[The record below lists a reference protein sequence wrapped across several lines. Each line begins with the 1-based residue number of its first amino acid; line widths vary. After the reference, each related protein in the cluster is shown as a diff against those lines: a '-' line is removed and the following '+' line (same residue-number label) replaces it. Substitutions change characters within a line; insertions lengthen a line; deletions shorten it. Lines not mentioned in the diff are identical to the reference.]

1 MFLGLTLTFGNGA
14 EIFGDEHVERGDP
27 LEVDGV
33 VVVVGAVRPRRKERH
48 RLVEEPLVRRRVGHV
63 GARTDSGGHSTTF

>member
-14 EIFGDEHVERGDP
+14 EIFGDEHVECGDS

-33 VVVVGAVRPRRKERH
+33 VVVVGAVRPRREERH
-48 RLVEEPLVRRRVGHV
+48 RLVEEPLVRRSVGHV
-63 GARTDSGGHSTTF
+63 GAGTCSVGHSTTF